1 MYKQYLFASENHNLT
16 DMATKEVPTLL
27 PEIIQKIALFL
38 PLSDVG
44 KCMQVCKQWKVS
56 ILAIIMIIRMK
67 MIVIKLMII
76 IMIIIL
82 NNGNGNG
89 NDTIC

>member
-1 MYKQYLFASENHNLT
+1 
-16 DMATKEVPTLL
+16 MAAKELPTLL

-56 ILAIIMIIRMK
+56 ILAIMIIRMK

-76 IMIIIL
+76 MVMETINVLLLKTFSVQIFNIL
-82 NNGNGNG
+82 RFV
-89 NDTIC
+89 IQM